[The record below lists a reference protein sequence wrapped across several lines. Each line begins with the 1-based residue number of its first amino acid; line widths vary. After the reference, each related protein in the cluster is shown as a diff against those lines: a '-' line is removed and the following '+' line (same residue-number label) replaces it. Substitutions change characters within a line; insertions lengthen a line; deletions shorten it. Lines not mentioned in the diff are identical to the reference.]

1 MVYRLFLVSI
11 FWLIALS
18 CLLVAQPKVDVIGG
32 TNLDFGN
39 LYTGN
44 TYKQNVTLRNIG
56 TDTLIVTNVS
66 ASCGCTGTLMTNDHI
81 VPGDSGVLSIT
92 FNPSRF
98 GGKVEKAVT
107 FDVNDTTKG
116 HVRVVFK
123 ANVIK
128 VVEVSPE
135 YLMFRITQDSTG
147 YGSVTIKNIGQDS
160 IHILS
165 AMPSSDDI
173 QVTFSKNAIQP
184 GGEREIEVSFKP
196 KSTGTVKGTLNIL
209 TDDEHVPTISMRYFA
224 LVSGE
229 SSSSA
234 SSSHQK

>member
-1 MVYRLFLVSI
+1 MISRLCIVSVFFLI
-11 FWLIALS
+11 TLS

-44 TYKQNVTLRNIG
+44 THKQNVTLRNIG

-81 VPGDSGVLSIT
+81 MPGDSGILSIT
-92 FNPSRF
+92 FNPTRF

-107 FDVNDTTKG
+107 FDVNDTTKR

-135 YLMFRITQDSTG
+135 YLIFKITQDSTG
-147 YGSVTIKNIGQDS
+147 SGSVTIKNIGQNT

-165 AMPSSDDI
+165 ATPSSDD
-173 QVTFSKNAIQP
+173 VKATFSKNAIHP
-184 GGEREIEVSFKP
+184 GDEREIEVSFKP

-209 TDDEHVPTISMRYFA
+209 TDDEHVHSINMRYFA
-224 LVSGE
+224 LVSGQ